1 MLPLF
6 ISLCVKHL
14 YPDQLNGD
22 MQLVLPK
29 MVIAHTSIGLQILF
43 FGSLLSAVMSTTSSS
58 ILAPS
63 AVLSEN
69 IIKPNLKK
77 KLTDRQLLI
86 MTRISVVIVSAISTI
101 MACWKTNIYELVAGA
116 SILSLVSQFIP
127 LTLGLYWK
135 KASAAGAI
143 ASMLSG
149 LATWGL
155 FELYPISVPS
165 LVPALVVGLAV
176 MVFVS
181 LMVKNR

>member
-1 MLPLF
+1 
-6 ISLCVKHL
+6 
-14 YPDQLNGD
+14 
-22 MQLVLPK
+22 
-29 MVIAHTSIGLQILF
+29 
-43 FGSLLSAVMSTTSSS
+43 MSTTSSS

-116 SILSLVSQFIP
+116 SNLSLVSQFIP

-149 LATWGL
+149 LATWGI

-181 LMVKNR
+181 LMVKNKEQIV